1 MKNSNPW
8 VKIGLV
14 SLICMSSEL
23 IGTAASAAG
32 NLTVK
37 LATVAP
43 MGTPWADTIEQLK
56 KRIGKESDGRIKV
69 KAYLGGQLGGEIEI
83 TQGIRRGRIEGG
95 GVTAGALASVIPS
108 LDVLEIPYLFE
119 SYEEADYILDN
130 HLLEPFKK
138 IFEDKGFILAS
149 WAENGWRNIGTKNRV
164 IRKPEDVKGLKVRS
178 QESKTHLAFWK
189 KLGANPVP
197 ISVPETLPALQ
208 TGLVEGFDNTA
219 LMTLSAEWQTAIKH
233 FSVTEH
239 IYQPAAV
246 VYSKTFWNK
255 LSEEDRKILMGGG
268 NSLAAESRLAVRA
281 VGNELIGVL
290 GKAGIKIENLTD
302 AEKASFRKSMDGIAV
317 EIVKQIGGDAQR
329 IYDLILEGKKQ
340 FKAQKK

>member
-1 MKNSNPW
+1 M
-8 VKIGLV
+8 
-14 SLICMSSEL
+14 
-23 IGTAASAAG
+23 
-32 NLTVK
+32 
-37 LATVAP
+37 
-43 MGTPWADTIEQLK
+43 
-56 KRIGKESDGRIKV
+56 
-69 KAYLGGQLGGEIEI
+69 
-83 TQGIRRGRIEGG
+83 
-95 GVTAGALASVIPS
+95 
-108 LDVLEIPYLFE
+108 
-119 SYEEADYILDN
+119 
-130 HLLEPFKK
+130 
-138 IFEDKGFILAS
+138 
-149 WAENGWRNIGTKNRV
+149 
-164 IRKPEDVKGLKVRS
+164 
-178 QESKTHLAFWK
+178 
-189 KLGANPVP
+189 P

-255 LSEEDRKILMGGG
+255 LSEEDRKIVMGGG